1 MRYEL
6 EKFFSNPCESSGLLI
21 AEAPTGYGKTY
32 ETIQAIYRYIE
43 KGGKSQIL
51 FITNLLKNLPEDELR
66 NIYEQN
72 GRGILFKKEVLVL
85 SSVASNVEK
94 VILTEKNSA

>member
-51 FITNLLKNLPEDELR
+51 FITNHKVIFD
-66 NIYEQN
+66 Y
-72 GRGILFKKEVLVL
+72 LFK
-85 SSVASNVEK
+85 SSYMPV
-94 VILTEKNSA
+94 

>member
-6 EKFFSNPCESSGLLI
+6 EKFFSNPCEASGLLI

-43 KGGKSQIL
+43 KGGKSFTVDTENTTISDGMHVYHYTFSGDSSHYQVL
-51 FITNLLKNLPEDELR
+51 
-66 NIYEQN
+66 NISQP
-72 GRGILFKKEVLVL
+72 L
-85 SSVASNVEK
+85 
-94 VILTEKNSA
+94 

>member
-6 EKFFSNPCESSGLLI
+6 EKFFSNPCEASGLLI

-43 KGGKSQIL
+43 KGAYAAPTVQPDRRRWCIVTAGMVHGDRRCGAPGRHAENYSGM
-51 FITNLLKNLPEDELR
+51 PLR
-66 NIYEQN
+66 LRMDSPSIWM
-72 GRGILFKKEVLVL
+72 V
-85 SSVASNVEK
+85 
-94 VILTEKNSA
+94 

>member
-6 EKFFSNPCESSGLLI
+6 EKFFSNPCEASGLLI

-43 KGGKSQIL
+43 KG
-51 FITNLLKNLPEDELR
+51 
-66 NIYEQN
+66 
-72 GRGILFKKEVLVL
+72 
-85 SSVASNVEK
+85 
-94 VILTEKNSA
+94 